1 MARFVDLSASAQSA
15 YANAHTAAS
24 ARSLD
29 RDVGQLRGSFA
40 SKDVKGY
47 RYWYFQYTGLDQRQ
61 RQLYVG
67 PDDERVRALVMRKTQ
82 ALSTNLV
89 ALSRAAMVQG
99 CEPIKLAHFRVI
111 SRLDEYGFFRAGGV
125 LIGTHAFTVM
135 GAMLG
140 VRWQDSTATSA
151 IDFAHADRRQVSI
164 GLPAN
169 IEVDTRAAIDSLE
182 MGFLPMVEVGGSLA
196 GSYKKRDEPDFQ
208 IDFVVPKGRMEAVQR
223 VAAHGIDA
231 QPLPFLEFLL
241 ADTSQATLLANMGA
255 VTVNIP
261 APARFAVHKLI
272 VAGERGPAYATKARK
287 DLRQAAGLIEL
298 LQRDAADDLSDAV
311 SDVINRGKGWVTR
324 YRAGVQALCDAFDDF
339 DAAALPGAGH
349 SRRR

>member
-99 CEPIKLAHFRVI
+99 CEPITLAG
-111 SRLDEYGFFRAGGV
+111 D
-125 LIGTHAFTVM
+125 
-135 GAMLG
+135 
-140 VRWQDSTATSA
+140 
-151 IDFAHADRRQVSI
+151 
-164 GLPAN
+164 GLPAY
-169 IEVDTRAAIDSLE
+169 
-182 MGFLPMVEVGGSLA
+182 GG
-196 GSYKKRDEPDFQ
+196 G
-208 IDFVVPKGRMEAVQR
+208 GR
-223 VAAHGIDA
+223 VA
-231 QPLPFLEFLL
+231 
-241 ADTSQATLLANMGA
+241 
-255 VTVNIP
+255 
-261 APARFAVHKLI
+261 
-272 VAGERGPAYATKARK
+272 RG
-287 DLRQAAGLIEL
+287 
-298 LQRDAADDLSDAV
+298 
-311 SDVINRGKGWVTR
+311 
-324 YRAGVQALCDAFDDF
+324 
-339 DAAALPGAGH
+339 
-349 SRRR
+349 